1 VLEPDGPRRRLLIAV
16 GHTAGHV
23 YPALAI
29 ADAYRAAFPDVDLRF
44 AGTTDGPATR
54 LLAARGLVLE
64 PIESSPFGN
73 VGTLGRLAAVPRI
86 LTGIAQAR
94 RLLAAHG
101 SRLVIGLGSYV
112 SGPVLLAGRSLG
124 LRLAIHEA
132 NAVPGIANRL
142 LAPLAHRTYL
152 GSATV
157 AGAFPARRRLVT
169 GHPVR
174 ADIAELGSVP
184 RMAPER
190 LRAVRVLVMSGTR
203 SAAFLAGRVPDLLAA
218 IERRGLVIEALH
230 QSGDQS
236 HNEVAHEYRRAGV
249 KATVVP
255 YLDDIASAFRSAD
268 LLIAPS
274 GAGVVAEAAVAGVP
288 ALYVALGD
296 AAGDHQA
303 ANAVAAAAAGAGL
316 AVRETE
322 WQSETLAGC
331 LAALLADAKAWE
343 AMSMAARRLAVP
355 NAAERIVVD
364 CEALMLGRW

>member
-1 VLEPDGPRRRLLIAV
+1 
-16 GHTAGHV
+16 
-23 YPALAI
+23 
-29 ADAYRAAFPDVDLRF
+29 
-44 AGTTDGPATR
+44 
-54 LLAARGLVLE
+54 
-64 PIESSPFGN
+64 
-73 VGTLGRLAAVPRI
+73 
-86 LTGIAQAR
+86 
-94 RLLAAHG
+94 
-101 SRLVIGLGSYV
+101 
-112 SGPVLLAGRSLG
+112 
-124 LRLAIHEA
+124 
-132 NAVPGIANRL
+132 
-142 LAPLAHRTYL
+142 
-152 GSATV
+152 
-157 AGAFPARRRLVT
+157 
-169 GHPVR
+169 
-174 ADIAELGSVP
+174 
-184 RMAPER
+184 MAPER

-203 SAAFLAGRVPDLLAA
+203 SAAFLADRVPDLLAA
-218 IERRGLVIEALH
+218 IERRGLVIEAFH
-230 QSGDQS
+230 QSGDQC
-236 HNEVAHEYRRAGV
+236 HNEVAHAYRRAGV

-316 AVRETE
+316 AVREAE